1 MAGGRCCWLLLLL
14 TLTTA
19 LTVTGALRVSP
30 GLSARED
37 VAQDVAQEG
46 SGAGG
51 DVEEREDAALAVA
64 EKKHGKSESKILES
78 GGEWTAWR
86 RSPSQA
92 VLC

>member
-1 MAGGRCCWLLLLL
+1 MAGGRCCWLLLL

-37 VAQDVAQEG
+37 VAQEVAQEG
-46 SGAGG
+46 SGAGS
-51 DVEEREDAALAVA
+51 DVEEREDAAPTVA
-64 EKKHGKSESKILES
+64 EKKHEKSESKILES
-78 GGEWTAWR
+78 GGEWTEWR